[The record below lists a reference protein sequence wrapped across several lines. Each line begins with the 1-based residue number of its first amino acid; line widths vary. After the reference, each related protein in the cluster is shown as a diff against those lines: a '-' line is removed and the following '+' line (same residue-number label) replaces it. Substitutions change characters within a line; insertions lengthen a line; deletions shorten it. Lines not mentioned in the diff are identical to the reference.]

1 MDMYRDASV
10 EHAAAFRFFQL
21 RYRLVVIG
29 NNRLMGIGSD
39 LRSDI
44 RDRIVL
50 PYLLVNI
57 IHIIFK
63 SKVRSIL
70 NIEPIPILRQST
82 FSFKYEINRQHQ
94 A

>member
-1 MDMYRDASV
+1 MLLLNMQQHSD
-10 EHAAAFRFFQL
+10 FFNSGTVL
-21 RYRLVVIG
+21 VIG

-50 PYLLVNI
+50 LYLLVNI

-63 SKVRSIL
+63 NKVRSIL